1 MTNLIKILFIGDVMA
16 KSGRLLVRELIP
28 ELINRHQIDLVV
40 ANGENA
46 SGGIGINIKAAE
58 ELFDSGVQV
67 MTSGNHIFK
76 HKEILDYLDNNPRL
90 LRPMNYPE
98 PAPGSGITVVETS
111 AGIKV
116 GVANLLGRV
125 FMDPI
130 DCPFRTADKAV
141 TLMEEMGASVTLFD
155 FHAEATSEKQALGR
169 YLDGRAGAVLGTHTH
184 VQTADDVILPEGT
197 AYISD
202 VGMTGPHDSVI
213 GMQIESVLKRFLYNR
228 PVRFKAGKRGPVLE
242 AVVVSID
249 EKENKA
255 ENIIRIKARMESPR

>member
-1 MTNLIKILFIGDVMA
+1 MANIINILFIGDVMA
-16 KSGRLLVRELIP
+16 KSGRLLVRELLP
-28 ELINRHQIDLVV
+28 ELINRHQVDLVV

-46 SGGIGINIKAAE
+46 SGGIGINNKAAN
-58 ELFDSGVQV
+58 ELFDSGVEV

-76 HKEILDYLDNNPRL
+76 HREILDYLDNNPRM

-98 PAPGSGITVVETS
+98 PAPGSGVTVVETS

-116 GVANLLGRV
+116 GVANILGRV

-130 DCPFRTADKAV
+130 DCPFRTADRAV
-141 TLMEEMGASVTLFD
+141 TMMKEMGASVTMFD
-155 FHAEATSEKQALGR
+155 IHAEATSEKQALGR

-184 VQTADDVILPEGT
+184 VQTADDTILPGDT
-197 AYISD
+197 AFITD
-202 VGMTGPHDSVI
+202 VGMTGSHDSVI
-213 GMQIESVLKRFLYNR
+213 GMQTESILERFLYNR
-228 PVRFKAGKRGPVLE
+228 PVRFKAGKRGLVLE

-255 ENIIRIKARMESPR
+255 ENIVRIKAKMESS